1 MEFVETPVFTKQ
13 ITEIMSDDNYKALQE
28 ELIKHPEKGAVIAG
42 GGGIRKVRWSLRDN
56 QGKRGGVRVIYYYKI
71 NRSQILLLFAYPK
84 NVADNL
90 TDSQKEILKEIAKGF
105 YNER

>member
-1 MEFVETPVFTKQ
+1 MPKFRRFVSQTLPTK
-13 ITEIMSDDNYKALQE
+13 
-28 ELIKHPEKGAVIAG
+28 V
-42 GGGIRKVRWSLRDN
+42 GIRKIRWSVNDN
-56 QGKRGGVRVIYYYKI
+56 QGKRGGVRVIYYYKV

-90 TDSQKEILKEIAKGF
+90 TDSQKGILKEIAKEF